1 MFKDGVLID
10 FLIYFFKEFLLIFVL
25 LNFYVIDIRGGY
37 VIEILYV
44 NVMLW
49 FIIFVI
55 CERVDIL
62 ILVGIDMLKDIKWM
76 KWRN

>member
-10 FLIYFFKEFLLIFVL
+10 FLIYFFKEFLLILVL

-62 ILVGIDMLKDIKWM
+62 VLVGIDMLKDIKWM